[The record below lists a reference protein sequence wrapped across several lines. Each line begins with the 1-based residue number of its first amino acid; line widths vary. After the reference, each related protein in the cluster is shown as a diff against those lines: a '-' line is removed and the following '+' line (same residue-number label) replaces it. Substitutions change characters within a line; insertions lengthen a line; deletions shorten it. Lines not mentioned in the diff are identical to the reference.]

1 MFTGSR
7 NLWTSVD
14 ALRGYPPEDCF
25 RNDQIMFLTFIQLYS
40 KHQLYIVLG
49 AYYKNKIILTCDL
62 FFLFNNV
69 CSIIMLYIMFVLKD
83 DFRHDY
89 LCLSV

>member
-7 NLWTSVD
+7 NLWAPVD

-49 AYYKNKIILTCDL
+49 AYYKNKIIQTCDL
-62 FFLFNNV
+62 FFFVQQCLFNNNVVHNV
-69 CSIIMLYIMFVLKD
+69 CIK
-83 DFRHDY
+83 R
-89 LCLSV
+89 